1 MAVVPKIF
9 GTPIIG
15 YQTNAFGGVDA
26 DVTTI
31 VPLAIVDFVA
41 GGAGEDC
48 IKAHGISLKVK
59 VNSSGTTDNF
69 EVILEASEDG
79 SDWDTTGNEL
89 TVFTVT
95 ATSGNDSTR
104 TVIVPAPARHLR
116 IQGRRS
122 GSTDTFDVEVTI
134 TPYTY
139 GE

>member
-1 MAVVPKIF
+1 MAVIPKVF
-9 GTPIIG
+9 GDPIIAYASNG
-15 YQTNAFGGVDA
+15 FSGVDA

-48 IKAHGISLKVK
+48 VGAHGISLKVK
-59 VNSSGTTDNF
+59 VNSDGTTDNF

-89 TVFTVT
+89 SVYTVT

-104 TVIVPAPARHLR
+104 TVLIPAPARHLR

-122 GSTDTFDVEVTI
+122 GSTNTFDVEVTI
-134 TPYTY
+134 TPFTY